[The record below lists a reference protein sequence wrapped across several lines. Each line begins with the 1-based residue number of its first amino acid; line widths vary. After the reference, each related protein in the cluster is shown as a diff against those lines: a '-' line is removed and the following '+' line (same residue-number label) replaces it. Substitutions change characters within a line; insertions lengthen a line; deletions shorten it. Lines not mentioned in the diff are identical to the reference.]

1 MDLRIIGCSGGQP
14 SNGWASSGYLVTEG
28 DTRILLDA
36 GAGVAAE
43 LSAVIA
49 PQDLDAIFI
58 SHLHADHV
66 WDVISLGKMIV
77 SSYIQYHDNGDRP
90 EYVPG
95 PLPRLL
101 LPVGGKA
108 ALASV
113 AQHFAIPSMPWLSR
127 VIDEGFEVTEYEPG
141 FTTDIGGLEIVTTEM
156 RHAAVDSAI
165 RLTGS
170 HGSML
175 YTGDTGMNDALVPAA
190 SDVDLL
196 LIENTTVEPGFAA
209 HGHLSSREA
218 GQVAVDANV
227 GSLVLTHYRNSGDED
242 RAMRAAT
249 AAESYEG
256 PLALA
261 EPRLELSISPIPVS

>member
-43 LSAVIA
+43 LSAVAA
-49 PQDLDAIFI
+49 PQDLDAIYI

-77 SSYIQYHDNGDRP
+77 SSYIQYHDGGDRP
-90 EYVPG
+90 EFVPG
-95 PLPRLL
+95 PLPRLI
-101 LPVGGKA
+101 LPVGGAA
-108 ALASV
+108 ALSSI
-113 AQHFAIPSMPWLSR
+113 AQHFAIPSMPWLSQ
-127 VIDEGFEVTEYEPG
+127 VIEHAFDVIEYEPG
-141 FTTDIGGLEIVTTEM
+141 FSTEVGGIEIVTTEM
-156 RHAAVDSAI
+156 RHAAIDSAI

-170 HGSML
+170 TGSML

-190 SDVDLL
+190 RGVDLL

-218 GQVAVDANV
+218 GQVAVDADV
-227 GSLVLTHYRNSGDED
+227 SSLVLTHYRNAGEDD
-242 RAMRAAT
+242 RALRAAT
-249 AAESYEG
+249 AAAAYEG
-256 PLALA
+256 PLTLA
-261 EPRLELSISPIPVS
+261 EPGLEFLPSTALTA